1 MGVMVMRNGLS
12 SAFAFSL
19 IAAPPAFAAPLSGD
33 PFWIAG
39 VFAKGGFM
47 MWPIL
52 LCSILAVA
60 IFIER
65 FFNLRRSNVIHP
77 RFILEVKE
85 HWEKRDFAQALKVCR
100 KHDVPISRILRAG
113 LLRADLGIL
122 ETERAVEGAGGHEAA
137 WLISRLRGL
146 GVIASITPM
155 LGLLGTVSGLIR
167 SFGAIASSGPG
178 NPTMVAAGVAEALI
192 ATAAGLMVG
201 VIALGGYH
209 FLRGRTERLIHEMEE
224 VSIDLIEGVLERF
237 ISEKKAGGTAN
248 EIP

>member
-1 MGVMVMRNGLS
+1 MRNGVF
-12 SAFAFSL
+12 SALALSL
-19 IAAPPAFAAPLSGD
+19 IAAPPAFAAPFGGD
-33 PFWIAG
+33 SFWIAG

-52 LCSILAVA
+52 FCSILAVA

-65 FFNLRRSNVIHP
+65 FIGLRRSNIIHP
-77 RFILEVKE
+77 RFIGEVKE
-85 HWEKRDFAQALKVCR
+85 LWEKRDFAQALKVCR

-113 LLRADLGIL
+113 LLRADLGVL
-122 ETERAVEGAGGHEAA
+122 ESERAVEGAGGHEAA

-167 SFGAIASSGPG
+167 SFGAIATGGPG
-178 NPTMVAAGVAEALI
+178 NPSLVANGVAEALI

-201 VIALGGYH
+201 IVALGGYH

-224 VSIDLIEGVLERF
+224 VSIDLIEGILEHLT
-237 ISEKKAGGTAN
+237 SERKAGGTVN
-248 EIP
+248 EVP

>member
-1 MGVMVMRNGLS
+1 MGVMVVRNGLL
-12 SAFAFSL
+12 SAVAFFL
-19 IAAPPAFAAPLSGD
+19 FAAPPAFASPFSDD

-52 LCSILAVA
+52 FCSILAVA

-65 FFNLRRSNVIHP
+65 FISLRRSNIIHP
-77 RFILEVKE
+77 QFINEVRA
-85 HWEKRDFAQALKVCR
+85 HWEKHDFAQALKVCR

-113 LLRADLGIL
+113 LLRADLGVL
-122 ETERAVEGAGGHEAA
+122 ETERAVEGAGGHEAT

-167 SFGAIASSGPG
+167 SFGAIATSGPG
-178 NPTMVAAGVAEALI
+178 NPSLVAGGVAEALI

-201 VIALGGYH
+201 ILALGGYH
-209 FLRGRTERLIHEMEE
+209 FLRGRTERLILEMEE
-224 VSIDLIEGVLERF
+224 VSIDLIEGLLEHF
-237 ISEKKAGGTAN
+237 ITEKKTGGMAN
-248 EIP
+248 EVP

>member
-1 MGVMVMRNGLS
+1 MRNGLS
-12 SAFAFSL
+12 SLAVSL
-19 IAAPPAFAAPLSGD
+19 IAVPPALAAPFDGD
-33 PFWIAG
+33 SFWLAG

-52 LCSILAVA
+52 ACSILAVA

-65 FFNLRRSNVIHP
+65 FIGLRRSNVIHP
-77 RFILEVKE
+77 RFINEVKA

-113 LLRADLGIL
+113 LLRADLGVL

-167 SFGAIASSGPG
+167 SFGAIAASGPG
-178 NPTMVAAGVAEALI
+178 NPSLVAAGVAEALI
-192 ATAAGLMVG
+192 ATATGLMVG
-201 VIALGGYH
+201 IIALGGYH

-237 ISEKKAGGTAN
+237 VSDKKAGETAN
-248 EIP
+248 EVP

>member
-1 MGVMVMRNGLS
+1 MRNGLS
-12 SAFAFSL
+12 SAFALSL
-19 IAAPPAFAAPLSGD
+19 IAARPAFAAPLAGD

-52 LCSILAVA
+52 ICSILAMA

-65 FFNLRRSNVIHP
+65 FVGLRRSNIIHP
-77 RFILEVKE
+77 RFIDEVKA
-85 HWEKRDFAQALKVCR
+85 HWEKRDFATALKVCR

-113 LLRADLGIL
+113 LLRADLGVL

-167 SFGAIASSGPG
+167 SFGAIATSGPG
-178 NPTMVAAGVAEALI
+178 NPSLVAAGVAEALI

-201 VIALGGYH
+201 VVALGGYH

-224 VSIDLIEGVLERF
+224 VSIDLIEGILERF
-237 ISEKKAGGTAN
+237 ISEKKAGGAVN
-248 EIP
+248 EVP